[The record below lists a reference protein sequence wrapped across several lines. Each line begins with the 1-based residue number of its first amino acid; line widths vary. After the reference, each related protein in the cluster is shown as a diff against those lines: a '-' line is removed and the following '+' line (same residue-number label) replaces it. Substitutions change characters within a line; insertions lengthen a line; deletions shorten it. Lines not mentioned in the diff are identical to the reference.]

1 MAQKF
6 ELKPHKPPEEQI
18 RKTEFNFAAEQGKGQ
33 IKIFYHYKEGQI
45 YRKPEV
51 ISRVDVISQGKMD
64 NINDKESEKD
74 SMMNKTQQFYNSI
87 KEMELKCY
95 SSIKQDQTNSENER
109 AVRKE
114 FEKKINLL
122 RQQQQNNTQ
131 NQEEVFKRVLEKTI
145 EQKARDKMNQGKAKV
160 ADE

>member
-1 MAQKF
+1 
-6 ELKPHKPPEEQI
+6 
-18 RKTEFNFAAEQGKGQ
+18 
-33 IKIFYHYKEGQI
+33 
-45 YRKPEV
+45 
-51 ISRVDVISQGKMD
+51 
-64 NINDKESEKD
+64 
-74 SMMNKTQQFYNSI
+74 MNKTQQFYNSI